1 MDTGIVKQFEDHQ
14 IRSAWNAEEE
24 RWYFSIVDVVG
35 ALTDSS
41 DPRQYVKRMR
51 SRDAE
56 LNANW
61 GTICT
66 PVRMTAADGKN
77 REVLAANTEGVLRI
91 IQSIPSKRA
100 EPFKQWLAQVG
111 AERIQETI
119 DPELAMQRAM
129 DTYAKKGYSE
139 GWIRQ
144 RLLSIDI
151 RKELTSE
158 WQQRGVRKGSEFAI
172 LTDEISRAWSGM
184 STREYKDFKG
194 LTNENLRDNMS
205 NTELVLNM
213 LAETTTTEI
222 SRAEEPISFEENCD
236 VARRGGTIAGNARKQ
251 IEAETGRPVITS
263 MNALDFAQVIAGV
276 LQDIRR
282 NSCRIRYNPDRG
294 VPRSLRRRP

>member
-66 PVRMTAADGKN
+66 PVRMIAADGKN

-236 VARRGGTIAGNARKQ
+236 VARRGGTVAGNARKQ

-263 MNALDFAQVIAGV
+263 MNVLDFAQVIAGV
-276 LQDIRR
+276 LQDI
-282 NSCRIRYNPDRG
+282 NPEDEA
-294 VPRSLRRRP
+294 

>member
-77 REVLAANTEGVLRI
+77 REVLAATTEGVLRI

-213 LAETTTTEI
+213 LAETTTTDI

-276 LQDIRR
+276 LQDINRE
-282 NSCRIRYNPDRG
+282 DEA
-294 VPRSLRRRP
+294 

>member
-77 REVLAANTEGVLRI
+77 REVLAATTEGVLRI

-276 LQDIRR
+276 LQDINRE
-282 NSCRIRYNPDRG
+282 DEA
-294 VPRSLRRRP
+294 

>member
-41 DPRQYVKRMR
+41 DPKQYVKRMR

-77 REVLAANTEGVLRI
+77 REVMAATTEGVLRI

-100 EPFKQWLAQVG
+100 EPFKLWLAQVG
-111 AERIQETI
+111 AERIQEAI

-158 WQQRGVRKGSEFAI
+158 WQQRGVRTGSEFAI

-184 STREYKDFKG
+184 STREYRDFKG
-194 LTNENLRDNMS
+194 LTSENLRDNMS

-222 SRAEEPISFEENCD
+222 SRAEEPTSFEENRD
-236 VARRGGTIAGNARKQ
+236 VAHRGGTVAGNARKQ
-251 IEAETGRPVITS
+251 IEAETGRPVVTS

-276 LQDIRR
+276 LQDIG
-282 NSCRIRYNPDRG
+282 SKTQA
-294 VPRSLRRRP
+294 

>member
-41 DPRQYVKRMR
+41 DPKQYVKRMR

-66 PVRMTAADGKN
+66 PVRMMAADGKN
-77 REVLAANTEGVLRI
+77 REVQAATTEGVLRI

-276 LQDIRR
+276 LQDI
-282 NSCRIRYNPDRG
+282 NPEDEA
-294 VPRSLRRRP
+294 

>member
-222 SRAEEPISFEENCD
+222 SRAEEPISFEENRD
-236 VARRGGTIAGNARKQ
+236 VARRGGTVAGNARKQ

-276 LQDIRR
+276 LQDI
-282 NSCRIRYNPDRG
+282 NLEDKA
-294 VPRSLRRRP
+294 

>member
-144 RLLSIDI
+144 RLLAIDI

-222 SRAEEPISFEENCD
+222 SRAEEPISFEENRD
-236 VARRGGTIAGNARKQ
+236 VARRGGTVAGNARKQ

-263 MNALDFAQVIAGV
+263 MNVLDFAQVIAGV
-276 LQDIRR
+276 LQDI
-282 NSCRIRYNPDRG
+282 NPEDEA
-294 VPRSLRRRP
+294 

>member
-1 MDTGIVKQFEDHQ
+1 MDTGIIKQFEDHQ

-41 DPRQYVKRMR
+41 DPKQYVKRMR

-184 STREYKDFKG
+184 STRDYKDFKG

-222 SRAEEPISFEENCD
+222 SRVEEPTSFEENRE
-236 VARRGGTIAGNARKQ
+236 VAHRGGTVAGNARKQ

-276 LQDIRR
+276 LQDVNRE
-282 NSCRIRYNPDRG
+282 DEA
-294 VPRSLRRRP
+294 

>member
-1 MDTGIVKQFEDHQ
+1 MDTGIVKQFENHQ

-41 DPRQYVKRMR
+41 DPKQYVKRMR

-66 PVRMTAADGKN
+66 PVRMIAADGKN

-236 VARRGGTIAGNARKQ
+236 VARRGGTVAGNARKQ

-276 LQDIRR
+276 LQDI
-282 NSCRIRYNPDRG
+282 NLEDKA
-294 VPRSLRRRP
+294 

>member
-144 RLLSIDI
+144 RLLAIDI

-222 SRAEEPISFEENCD
+222 SRAEEPISFEENRD
-236 VARRGGTIAGNARKQ
+236 VARRGGTVAGNARKQ

-276 LQDIRR
+276 LQDI
-282 NSCRIRYNPDRG
+282 NPEG
-294 VPRSLRRRP
+294 QAQ

>member
-66 PVRMTAADGKN
+66 PVRMIAADGKN

-172 LTDEISRAWSGM
+172 LTDEISRAWSGI

-222 SRAEEPISFEENCD
+222 SRVEEPISFEENCD

-276 LQDIRR
+276 LQDI
-282 NSCRIRYNPDRG
+282 NPEDEA
-294 VPRSLRRRP
+294 

>member
-66 PVRMTAADGKN
+66 PVRMIAADGKN

-276 LQDIRR
+276 LQDINRE
-282 NSCRIRYNPDRG
+282 DEA
-294 VPRSLRRRP
+294 

>member
-1 MDTGIVKQFEDHQ
+1 M
-14 IRSAWNAEEE
+14 
-24 RWYFSIVDVVG
+24 
-35 ALTDSS
+35 
-41 DPRQYVKRMR
+41 
-51 SRDAE
+51 
-56 LNANW
+56 
-61 GTICT
+61 
-66 PVRMTAADGKN
+66 
-77 REVLAANTEGVLRI
+77 LRI

-276 LQDIRR
+276 LQDI
-282 NSCRIRYNPDRG
+282 NPEDEA
-294 VPRSLRRRP
+294 

>member
-77 REVLAANTEGVLRI
+77 REVLAATTEGVLRI

-276 LQDIRR
+276 LQDI
-282 NSCRIRYNPDRG
+282 NPEDEA
-294 VPRSLRRRP
+294 

>member
-77 REVLAANTEGVLRI
+77 REVLAATTEGVLRI

-172 LTDEISRAWSGM
+172 LTNEISRAWSGM

-213 LAETTTTEI
+213 LAETTTTDI
-222 SRAEEPISFEENCD
+222 SRAEEPISFEENRD

-276 LQDIRR
+276 LQDI
-282 NSCRIRYNPDRG
+282 NPEDEA
-294 VPRSLRRRP
+294 

>member
-1 MDTGIVKQFEDHQ
+1 MSESKGVNMDTGIVKQFENHQ

-41 DPRQYVKRMR
+41 DPKQYVKRMR

-194 LTNENLRDNMS
+194 LTSENLRDNMS

-263 MNALDFAQVIAGV
+263 MHALDFAQVIAGV
-276 LQDIRR
+276 LQDINRE
-282 NSCRIRYNPDRG
+282 DEA
-294 VPRSLRRRP
+294 

>member
-213 LAETTTTEI
+213 LAETTTTDI
-222 SRAEEPISFEENCD
+222 SRAEEPISFEENRD
-236 VARRGGTIAGNARKQ
+236 VARRGGTVAGNARKQ

-276 LQDIRR
+276 LQDI
-282 NSCRIRYNPDRG
+282 NPEDEA
-294 VPRSLRRRP
+294 